1 MKTNVK
7 LLALTALAASMAIV
21 SCNKVGT
28 PDEPGVPKSVTIKL
42 SNVVPGTRSAG
53 GSQISHGTPVTLNNF
68 QVFFTDGN
76 LLYVPKDVDN
86 INDAETFFD
95 GTSGSVPTEAKFHFL
110 PAQVSDVVVIGNL
123 TAEIEVEDGVTTL
136 ASLDQTLSIEDQQDI
151 DNLTLYDKQKL
162 KVSGNSHEDEYSH
175 DTPVYTAALELKP
188 RIARLYIKDF
198 TYTVTSDASVYK
210 TLEMLK
216 IAINNYYGEATL
228 VKVTGAD
235 LQAQEINESTVWNW
249 FSGFPGPG
257 WFWDDLSEITL
268 TATTANVPVT
278 KDAGGLYYHFFVTEN
293 DGKVPQLVLQ
303 CNSNGEPQ
311 YLATLNFKDELGAP
325 IKWKNGYIYEMSFAF
340 TDEQLSHPD
349 KCVDITVTPVEW
361 QVETVIPEF

>member
-1 MKTNVK
+1 MRTNVK
-7 LLALTALAASMAIV
+7 LLAMTALAASLAIV

-53 GSQISHGTPVTLNNF
+53 GSQISNGTPVTLNNF

-151 DNLTLYDKQKL
+151 DNLTLYATAPL
-162 KVSGNSHEDEYSH
+162 TLSGEAHTPDH
-175 DTPVYTAALELKP
+175 DTPVYTADLELAP

-198 TYTVTSDASVYK
+198 SYTVKSDASVYK

-228 VKVTGAD
+228 VDVTGAD

-249 FSGFPGPG
+249 FSGFTGPG
-257 WFWDDLSEITL
+257 WFWDDLSGITL

-278 KDAGGLYYHFFVTEN
+278 EDAGGLYYHFFV
-293 DGKVPQLVLQ
+293 DKLASKVPQLVLQ

-325 IKWKNGYIYEMSFAF
+325 IEWKNGYIYEMSFAF